1 MFNSIK
7 EKAFQSRV
15 VGINFIDKNAIILYP
30 SKIRIENT
38 HSIHNKR
45 SSF

>member
-15 VGINFIDKNAIILYP
+15 VGTNFIDKNAIIFHRFHNNPTLYLN
-30 SKIRIENT
+30 SKNV
-38 HSIHNKR
+38 
-45 SSF
+45 